1 MGPTCHCGQSVLWCV
16 VCLYFAAHRGQSRA
30 AAHGNLLS
38 LPAAEGEFAEF
49 VAAKEAELH
58 PNRAGF
64 CEGTQVKMYILSA

>member
-1 MGPTCHCGQSVLWCV
+1 VAKACRGVWSVCTL
-16 VCLYFAAHRGQSRA
+16 LHTGDRHQSRA